1 MLKLSFAAI
10 SLATVVTTVAIARAV
25 RAELSDW
32 SPVSINGIGGIKV
45 GMTPMQAAKETGLKL
60 EKDASGE
67 EECYY
72 LVPTSEYLRGIAFM
86 VTSNK
91 IGSDYSR
98 DRIARVDITNSDIR
112 TKSGVSI
119 GDTESEVRRTYP
131 DLITAD
137 EEYHHRTL
145 IYTPREAKDQNFRI
159 IFLMDRGKVKS
170 YRAGKIPEV
179 LAIEGCL

>member
-1 MLKLSFAAI
+1 MLKFSFAAAF
-10 SLATVVTTVAIARAV
+10 LATVVTVATVRAA
-25 RAELSDW
+25 RAELSIF

-45 GMTPMQAAKETGLKL
+45 GMTPRQAAKETGLKL

-72 LVPTSEYLRGIAFM
+72 LVPSDEYFRGIAFM

-91 IGSDYSR
+91 IGSGDSI
-98 DRIARVDITNSDIR
+98 DRIARVDITNSAIR

-131 DLITAD
+131 GLITAD
-137 EEYHHRTL
+137 KEYDSRTL
-145 IYTPREAKDQNFRI
+145 IYTPREAKDRNFRI
-159 IFLMDRGKVKS
+159 VFLVDRGKVAS

-179 LAIEGCL
+179 LAVEHCL